1 MLYQLE
7 VITDSY
13 VKPYK
18 GHIAQMG
25 TISEKVTSRRNRCI
39 IKDLKTMP

>member
-13 VKPYK
+13 VQPYK
-18 GHIAQMG
+18 GHLTQIGGNFRKGCVTGYLQ
-25 TISEKVTSRRNRCI
+25 EK
-39 IKDLKTMP
+39 

>member
-13 VKPYK
+13 VKPYE
-18 GHIAQMG
+18 GHLAQIG
-25 TISEKVTSRRNRCI
+25 AISEKVV
-39 IKDLKTMP
+39 